1 MNLSRISVLCG
12 FIAIFILAACDPG
25 SSAQVMVRDSK
36 WKAAIIVLQPT
47 GQPGPPT
54 APGNVKLPPG
64 AGAPSCPPAARGCV
78 KFARENTGTITFV
91 LAGSPEVQ
99 TCSDAGVQ
107 RVITKIEFT
116 DKVSGADPEKGDF
129 YASAANPLPG
139 VIKTQAITAL
149 DVDSGE
155 AYSKPD
161 HTQGE
166 TWVNLINVNGPGAV
180 DSGGKT
186 LWWRV
191 TISDCSDGKIWM
203 TDPRLVNGGMD
214 SN

>member
-25 SSAQVMVRDSK
+25 PSAHVMVRDWT
-36 WKAAIIVLQPT
+36 WKAATIDLAPT
-47 GQPGPPT
+47 GQPGDPMS
-54 APGNVKLPPG
+54 PPG
-64 AGAPSCPPAARGCV
+64 SVTLPANQGCTSGSGPRLGCV
-78 KFARENTGTITFV
+78 KFAREDTGTLTFALV
-91 LAGSPEVQ
+91 GSHEIK

-116 DKVSGADPEKGDF
+116 DRASGTDPEKGDF
-129 YASAANPLPG
+129 YASVTNPLPS
-139 VIKTQAITAL
+139 VLKTQAITAL
-149 DVDSGE
+149 DVNSGE
-155 AYSKPD
+155 AYFKSN

-166 TWVNLINVNGPGAV
+166 TRVNLINVNGPGAV
-180 DSGGKT
+180 SAGGKT

-191 TISDCSDGKIWM
+191 TISKCSNGHIWR

-214 SN
+214 

>member
-36 WKAAIIVLQPT
+36 WKAAIIKLTPT
-47 GQPGPPT
+47 GPPGTVGSPGSVNL
-54 APGNVKLPPG
+54 PGND
-64 AGAPSCPPAARGCV
+64 SCASVALGCV